1 MKLPTLE
8 EIKDAILASAK
19 DNPYGISTVQ
29 AKAAAVMQ
37 LLQSKQDYATRVT
50 PSDNALFELYLGSGA
65 GELGIRA
72 VREAVAAPLRAEIER
87 LTECLNNEYE
97 SNQIRNQHDLE
108 VKEELQTA
116 LGEKFDPGVMTFRL
130 IRDLARERDGY
141 RIRLTKTVDKYDH
154 FIAECDTLR
163 AKLAAAEGERDD
175 WKKQY
180 KGLLDLSR
188 REIDALKAEKTT
200 TRPVRVRFD
209 VTPED
214 ACEAVELEVDDEIHM
229 RNTMDYLS
237 AHAVIDVPE
246 GVPSAEDAV
255 ETAYNARYGA
265 QEREWKTAESY
276 SKDAWSKV
284 GDSILAL
291 FAPYLQPAT
300 AVDAPEP
307 IAAAETLEQLAEIA
321 WEANRLKYN
330 EVSNDI
336 RFKWDSIRD
345 NEKEATRAEVTAVL
359 RAAKPVID
367 MTVAEWAEIVGYDAA
382 VDMANKLNSRIRYR
396 FDLPPTD
403 SETNDMLT
411 AAYMSGRYDSKD
423 DLRRQQR
430 ERYHEVYMA
439 LVRQGIDGAHK
450 YAVKAAVAYPRHLT
464 ELDAAL
470 DGKDSK

>member
-163 AKLAAAEGERDD
+163 EKLAAAEGERDD

-276 SKDAWSKV
+276 SKGNGFGCMTAWAESRRGCTRTHCRRRNAGAV
-284 GDSILAL
+284 GGDCVGS
-291 FAPYLQPAT
+291 Q
-300 AVDAPEP
+300 
-307 IAAAETLEQLAEIA
+307 Q
-321 WEANRLKYN
+321 
-330 EVSNDI
+330 
-336 RFKWDSIRD
+336 
-345 NEKEATRAEVTAVL
+345 AEV
-359 RAAKPVID
+359 
-367 MTVAEWAEIVGYDAA
+367 
-382 VDMANKLNSRIRYR
+382 
-396 FDLPPTD
+396 
-403 SETNDMLT
+403 
-411 AAYMSGRYDSKD
+411 
-423 DLRRQQR
+423 QR
-430 ERYHEVYMA
+430 GV
-439 LVRQGIDGAHK
+439 
-450 YAVKAAVAYPRHLT
+450 
-464 ELDAAL
+464 
-470 DGKDSK
+470 